1 MQFSDYVTS
10 VRMSILCILCNTSVT
25 FNFASPKTDQTNITR
40 MYLEIFVFVI
50 S

>member
-25 FNFASPKTDQTNITR
+25 FNLASPKTDQINITACSYSIK
-40 MYLEIFVFVI
+40 MY